1 MTTRSL
7 EGKRSRVQ
15 TTSRRLQAQLLAFP
29 ACKVL
34 WINGYLPCDPQLQD
48 FDDTE
53 LVATLSHVESLVT
66 AHPECEVV
74 WAADLNWDVSRENH
88 FTRTVA
94 SVLDRLN
101 LTSVW
106 QGRNID
112 FTHTHTDGVTHS
124 TIDHFL
130 VSRRLLALVEDCGP
144 VHRGDN
150 LSRHAPIF
158 LILKLGDLLQRE
170 QKPWPHTAECLPGT
184 EPRWRNLKATR
195 KPWR

>member
-1 MTTRSL
+1 MSYNMTCADTVKCNWIRDITEEFDVNFCAPQEHFKTVRTTEQWFRQKFCDYYTYTIPAYRLPGVDSGRGIGGLVQMTTRSL

-53 LVATLSHVESLVT
+53 LVATLNQVESLVT
-66 AHPECEVV
+66 PHPECEVV
-74 WAADLNWDVSRENH
+74 WAAELNWDVSRENH

-101 LTSVW
+101 LTSV
-106 QGRNID
+106 
-112 FTHTHTDGVTHS
+112 
-124 TIDHFL
+124 
-130 VSRRLLALVEDCGP
+130 
-144 VHRGDN
+144 
-150 LSRHAPIF
+150 
-158 LILKLGDLLQRE
+158 
-170 QKPWPHTAECLPGT
+170 
-184 EPRWRNLKATR
+184 
-195 KPWR
+195 

>member
-1 MTTRSL
+1 M
-7 EGKRSRVQ
+7 
-15 TTSRRLQAQLLAFP
+15 
-29 ACKVL
+29 
-34 WINGYLPCDPQLQD
+34 
-48 FDDTE
+48 
-53 LVATLSHVESLVT
+53 T

-150 LSRHAPIF
+150 LSRQAPIF
-158 LILKLGDLLQRE
+158 LSLKLGDLIQRE
-170 QKPWPHTAECLPGT
+170 KKSRATHRRMPAWDRATLHCIALHWT
-184 EPRWRNLKATR
+184 NLKATR